1 MDSPALCALC
11 SKKTAAGVNLVE
23 KILVHLNEGWEQNKE
38 NVARLL
44 VTKLR
49 ESYFSYSQPST

>member
-23 KILVHLNEGWEQNKE
+23 KILVHLNDRGRGRMGAKQGNRCK
-38 NVARLL
+38 
-44 VTKLR
+44 TFGK
-49 ESYFSYSQPST
+49 